1 MQREGNSQ
9 KAVRAGRSLIAGSTV
24 VALFMAHA
32 STFADQ
38 IWLDKPTGSPIF
50 ASARITRI
58 EKTTVYFLVNGNET
72 SRDLAR
78 ISRISVDDEPALNQ
92 AEEAMA
98 LGKFDD
104 AVDAYQR
111 VARSS
116 AKPWVREW
124 AAGRLVEASSKSGR
138 FDAASGAYIALLL
151 KDPAAA
157 AGRKPAMPAK
167 GSTYLDTAVAQVNA
181 ALATPR
187 LHDAQSSALLAYLI
201 ELHVARQ
208 DDSAAN
214 AAAAKLDELL
224 ARDPANPAAGAANAR
239 RKLQAAG
246 KLVDG
251 RQYSQAI
258 AAIEAD
264 GAMFTEAD
272 QQAEAMF
279 LLASS
284 KLGLASSGDKPKL
297 QDAALAYMRVV
308 AHFKDEPR
316 RPRVA
321 QALAHAAAICEQ
333 LGDRPAAVEL
343 YTDLALQFADDEA
356 VAASARQALERLKG
370 S

>member
-1 MQREGNSQ
+1 
-9 KAVRAGRSLIAGSTV
+9 
-24 VALFMAHA
+24 
-32 STFADQ
+32 
-38 IWLDKPTGSPIF
+38 
-50 ASARITRI
+50 
-58 EKTTVYFLVNGNET
+58 
-72 SRDLAR
+72 
-78 ISRISVDDEPALNQ
+78 
-92 AEEAMA
+92 
-98 LGKFDD
+98 
-104 AVDAYQR
+104 
-111 VARSS
+111 
-116 AKPWVREW
+116 
-124 AAGRLVEASSKSGR
+124 
-138 FDAASGAYIALLL
+138 LLL

-246 KLVDG
+246 KLVDS